1 MNFSDVLKPQG
12 YKLLIAMPA
21 KVEKK
26 GSIYVPDELQAREAL
41 ATIVGNVVAMG
52 PLAYNDPA
60 KFPTGTWCNVGDWVM
75 FKPFSGS
82 RFKING
88 QEFRLINDDTVDA
101 VVEDPRLIE
110 RA

>member
-1 MNFSDVLKPQG
+1 MDINDVIKPQG

-52 PLAYNDPA
+52 PLAYRDA
-60 KFPTGTWCNVGDWVM
+60 DKFPEGIWCKVGDWVM

-82 RFKING
+82 RFKIKG
-88 QEFRLINDDTVDA
+88 QEFRLINDDTVEA